1 MVVIGLYDY
10 FSDAVGLMHELDK
23 KSGVDL
29 YILVCNNFNSSQVR
43 FYLRHLRRFLGLSF
57 RDKIIITRFLVKRR
71 LVMSIKNL
79 DNDSVL
85 SWVKNKKPDIA
96 LHCTC
101 AIYRENL
108 ISLFKIGILN
118 SHIGILP
125 KYRGRS
131 VMEWS
136 IINGDPTGITAFFV
150 DEGIDTGRDIIFT
163 EKIDLKGLNSVKSAK
178 EFLFNYRTKI
188 FVKAIDL
195 LLKGNYKFR
204 RNEVEKGFRYY
215 IMSDLFRGAVE
226 EILKSG

>member
-10 FSDAVGLMHELDK
+10 FSDAVGLLHKLDK

-96 LHCTC
+96 LHCTG

-178 EFLFNYRTKI
+178 EFLFNYRIKI

-226 EILKSG
+226 EIFKSG